1 MQRNSLPHH
10 LLQPLPCPTTQQR
23 SGVTDKQ
30 RKTVE
35 MAPAVL
41 VARAQFMAPVGQTSG
56 LPLEFGHFLLDSRPR
71 MT

>member
-1 MQRNSLPHH
+1 
-10 LLQPLPCPTTQQR
+10 
-23 SGVTDKQ
+23 VTDKQ